1 VKKAVLD
8 DHLLRDV
15 LADDLNSTLTKL
27 LTTHEPCTTNM
38 YLLRLCRSV
47 VSARGGQLTG
57 SWTSEQRIALG
68 RKLVAVTTNI
78 EIVPMQN
85 LATRMAELTHV
96 HRLSALGTE
105 AIAAAEHLQAA
116 LVVWAG
122 DDGIGIRSAAKESR
136 IPYRTIRH

>member
-1 VKKAVLD
+1 
-8 DHLLRDV
+8 
-15 LADDLNSTLTKL
+15 
-27 LTTHEPCTTNM
+27 M

-47 VSARGGQLTG
+47 ASARGGQLTG
-57 SWTSEQRIALG
+57 SWTSDQRIALG

-85 LATRMAELTHV
+85 LAMRMAELTHV
-96 HRLSALGTE
+96 HRLSTLGTE

-136 IPYRTIRH
+136 IPYRTIPH